1 MTLPAD
7 LALPSHL
14 TTLQAP
20 DGARIAVS
28 LQGGHLCAWR
38 SADGI
43 ERLFLSER
51 TRWDDVSAGLA
62 SIRGGIPIVFP
73 QFSGMGPLP
82 KHGVVRTVPWTLLE
96 ASPESGL
103 MRLGV
108 SDSAATAQFD
118 GCFALEV
125 QLRFSGLALRVDLI
139 VTNTGDKPFDFTA
152 ALHTYLRT
160 PIDASRVGGLHDHPY
175 LDCTVEPR
183 TMTVDSD
190 TALTVT
196 QEVDRIYAALATPV
210 TLASPTAT
218 LAVSQNGFEDVV
230 VWNPW
235 AGKAAA
241 LPDLMPHDERHF
253 ICIEAALIDHPHTLL
268 PGQSW
273 QGRQQLCATPHFAT
287 AQGAS
292 A

>member
-1 MTLPAD
+1 MT
-7 LALPSHL
+7 LPSHL
-14 TTLQAP
+14 TTLQTP

-28 LQGGHLCAWR
+28 LHGGHLCAWR

-51 TRWDDVSAGLA
+51 TRWDDVITGIA

-82 KHGVVRTVPWTLLE
+82 KHGLVRTLPWTLLE
-96 ASPESGL
+96 ATPETGL

-108 SDSAATAQFD
+108 TDSAATAQFD
-118 GCFALEV
+118 GRFALEL
-125 QLRFSGLALRVDLI
+125 QLRFSGLQLTVDLI
-139 VTNTGDKPFDFTA
+139 ITNTGEQSFVFTA
-152 ALHTYLRT
+152 ALHTYLAAPVDAIR
-160 PIDASRVGGLHDHPY
+160 IDGLQGQPY

-183 TMTVDSD
+183 TPCAGAGS
-190 TALTVT
+190 ALTIT
-196 QEVDRIYAALATPV
+196 QEVDRIYAALLTPV
-210 TLASPTAT
+210 TLTGTTTA
-218 LAVSQNGFEDVV
+218 LAVSQSGFEDVV

-235 AGKAAA
+235 DEKAAA
-241 LPDLMPHDERHF
+241 LPDLMPHDERQF
-253 ICIEAALIDHPHTLL
+253 VCIEAALIDHPHTLL
-268 PGQSW
+268 PGQTW

-287 AQGAS
+287 TQGAS

>member
-1 MTLPAD
+1 MTLPATPD
-7 LALPSHL
+7 LPSRL
-14 TTLQAP
+14 TTLDAP
-20 DGARIAVS
+20 DGSRIAVS
-28 LQGGHLCAWR
+28 LHGGHLCAWR

-51 TRWDDVSAGLA
+51 TRWDDVSAGIA
-62 SIRGGIPIVFP
+62 SIRGGIPVVFP
-73 QFSGMGPLP
+73 QFSGMGLLP

-96 ASPESGL
+96 ASPEAGL

-108 SDSAATAQFD
+108 TDSAATAQFD
-118 GCFALEV
+118 GQFALEL
-125 QLRFSGLALRVDLI
+125 QLRFSGLQLSVELI
-139 VTNTGDKPFDFTA
+139 ITNTGERPFDFTA
-152 ALHTYLRT
+152 ALHTYLRA
-160 PIDASRVGGLHDHPY
+160 PVDAARITGLHGRPY

-183 TMTVDSD
+183 TMVVDDD
-190 TALTVT
+190 TALAIT

-210 TLASPTAT
+210 TLTGAAGA
-218 LAVSQNGFEDVV
+218 LAISQDGFEDVV

-235 AGKAAA
+235 ADKAAA

-253 ICIEAALIDHPHTLL
+253 LCIEAALIDHPHTLQ

-273 QGRQQLCATPHFAT
+273 QGRQQLCATPLSAT
-287 AQGAS
+287 TQGAP